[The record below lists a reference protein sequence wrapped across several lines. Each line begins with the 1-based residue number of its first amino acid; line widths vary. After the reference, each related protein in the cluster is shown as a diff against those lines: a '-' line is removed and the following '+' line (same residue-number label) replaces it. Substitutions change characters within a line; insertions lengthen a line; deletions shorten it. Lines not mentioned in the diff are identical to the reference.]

1 MMKMGICYFTQ
12 LVREDPSDKVTYKQR
27 PEGSERKRHVDI
39 WGGHLG
45 EGSLC
50 RKNSMCKGPEVGA
63 YLFYFILFFFFMKQ
77 Q

>member
-39 WGGHLG
+39 WGGTSG
-45 EGSLC
+45 RRVIMQKE
-50 RKNSMCKGPEVGA
+50 
-63 YLFYFILFFFFMKQ
+63 
-77 Q
+77 